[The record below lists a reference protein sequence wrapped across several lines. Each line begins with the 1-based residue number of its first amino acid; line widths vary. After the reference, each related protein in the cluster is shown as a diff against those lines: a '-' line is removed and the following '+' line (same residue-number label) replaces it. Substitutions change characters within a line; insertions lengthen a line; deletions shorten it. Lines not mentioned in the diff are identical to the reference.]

1 MRQLRRFILLFVLAA
16 GFALTSA
23 PLTASAQGTASL
35 SGFVFV
41 DRTLDGVYDIGE
53 FMLPGT
59 ELTLMRGKDEAAIAV
74 GSFTTG
80 QDGRYIFDALSAG
93 EYYIKVLL
101 QGDFV
106 FAPYQPGGSIAI
118 PAAARS
124 SRTAAIT
131 LNEGEQAQD
140 KALIGAIDEIAAS
153 FLRITA
159 FGDDNANGGRFSSE
173 PLLRNVQLEVQFEL
187 DGRYYTIASVKT
199 GKEGLATIDRVPP
212 GSYVLAAT
220 LPSPYIIGPLGAKI
234 SPFYNV
240 VLPSGSNFGRSAPFR
255 LPVKGSLGLGVG
267 GVKTG
272 AAQGRVWQD
281 SNFNG
286 NQDSDEPGV
295 AGVVLDLKH
304 QTLAVSHQ
312 ATSDAQGNYSFTSLH
327 AGAYTLSTTLS
338 DQLMFTISGGSSLFS
353 LDDSRSASAQINVA
367 VEQTLPIK
375 PIGVIPNTSLAVLA
389 FHDSNVNGQLDVGE
403 LPFAGAQLEVL
414 KNDRLI
420 TSAGTD
426 QAGEALIPLLR
437 GGDIQLRLTLPD
449 GQIFSVAGGEGG
461 NVFFSEKASNSLI
474 IPYTLEPGTKG
485 GLRAAVT
492 LPAILAGNLYEDQNS
507 SGTYDVGETM
517 LPGFTVQAL
526 NTAGTIVG
534 VAQTDARGHYQLPA
548 LIPGTYTARIMLIS
562 PFIFSSAPGGSAAMV
577 NKITSQTAEF
587 GQAEPVTLAAGQTL
601 DNMDGAIFRS
611 GVVQG
616 DVLLGDEQD
625 QFAGQQGG
633 LQGVFV
639 ELLDEDGVPVSEY
652 TVATT
657 NESGHFLLKGALP
670 GTYALRYTLPQ
681 DAAFSKPLTDNASF
695 VSKPFPINA
704 SEELQ
709 TVPLY
714 AVKTGTYSGTVY
726 LDVNVDGSMGQG
738 DTPIGGAMVQL
749 ISKTAA
755 NSRETLSGGDGNY
768 VLSKLRPGKYTLIL
782 TLPEGKLISYDEASP
797 MSPATSNTSA
807 VETEITMG
815 LVSRGNMIAAV
826 NAHKLMGAVYFD
838 NNLNGAAQPD
848 EPGLSLE
855 LKLRHVLSG
864 VEFTVT
870 SDANG
875 LYEVPLLFPGAYQL
889 SATLA
894 KDFELFAPA
903 GATNAGLT
911 WELPFVLSSG
921 GAATKQDIGL
931 VQFGSL
937 SGTIWDMGGGQTAA
951 EGVQLRLLDAA
962 SNRQVSEAT
971 TDAQGAYR
979 FDRLYPGEYSVQ
991 VTLKAGFRFAREID
1005 SRMTRFSLITSDGSI
1020 VNKEAGRS
1028 LPLTLAMNED
1038 KASQDIGMG
1047 AMGKMG
1053 DFAWLDL
1060 DRDGMQDAD
1069 EPGVPDI
1076 RINLYQHGQ
1085 LAAQA
1090 VTDAYGRY
1098 LFGELYPGAYSVEVT
1113 MPPELKATKHQT
1125 EFKLV
1130 ASILPQAAGT
1140 TVTAEEIS
1148 VPSGGRNLNCDFGF
1162 ALVQD
1167 GLLPLSMQNLP
1178 QKDWT
1183 PLVPTVPRRM
1193 R

>member
-1 MRQLRRFILLFVLAA
+1 MRHLHRLAFIFSLAA
-16 GFALTSA
+16 FVALTWLPHLA
-23 PLTASAQGTASL
+23 AAQDSGSL
-35 SGFVFV
+35 SGFVFI
-41 DRTLDGVYDIGE
+41 DRDLNGLYDMGE
-53 FMLPGT
+53 YLLPGA
-59 ELTLMRGKDEAAIAV
+59 ELTLMLGKDEAAIQV
-74 GSFTTG
+74 GSSATG
-80 QDGRYIFDALSAG
+80 QDGRYVFIGLAAG
-93 EYYIKVLL
+93 DYYIKVLL
-101 QGDFV
+101 QGDYV
-106 FAPYQPGGSIAI
+106 FAPFQQGGSIAI
-118 PAAARS
+118 PSAGRS
-124 SRTAAIT
+124 SQTTSFT
-131 LNEGEQAQD
+131 LIEGEQSLD
-140 KALIGAIDEIAAS
+140 KVLIGAIDETAAS
-153 FLRITA
+153 FVRVIA
-159 FGDDNANGGRFSSE
+159 FGDSNANGGRFSSE

-187 DGRYYTIASVKT
+187 EGRYYTIASGKT
-199 GKEGLATIDRVPP
+199 DKEGLVTIDRVPP
-212 GSYVLAAT
+212 GNYVLAAS
-220 LPSPYIIGPLGAKI
+220 LPSPYIVGPLGAKI
-234 SPFYNV
+234 SQFYNV
-240 VLPSGSNFGRSAPFR
+240 VLPSGSSFGRSAPFR
-255 LPVKGSLGLGVG
+255 LAVKGSLGLGVG

-272 AAQGRVWQD
+272 AAQGKVWQD
-281 SNFNG
+281 TNFNG
-286 NQDSDEPGV
+286 NQDTDEPGV
-295 AGVVLDLKH
+295 AGVVVDLKH
-304 QTLAVSHQ
+304 QTMPVSHQ

-338 DQLMFTISGGSSLFS
+338 EQQMFTISGGNSLFS

-375 PIGVIPNTSLAVLA
+375 PIGVISNTSLAVLA
-389 FHDSNVNGQLDVGE
+389 FHDSNVNGQPDAGE

-414 KNDRLI
+414 KGDRLV

-426 QAGEALIPLLR
+426 QAGEALLPLLR
-437 GGDIQLRLTLPD
+437 GGDMQLRLTLPD
-449 GQIFSVAGGEGG
+449 GQIFSIAGGEGG
-461 NVFFSEKASNSLI
+461 NAFFSERASNSLT

-485 GLRAAVT
+485 VLYAAVT

-526 NTAGTIVG
+526 NAAGSVVG
-534 VAQTDARGHYQLPA
+534 EAQTDTRGRYQLPA
-548 LIPGTYTARIMLIS
+548 LIPGTYTVRIMLIS
-562 PFIFSSAPGGSAAMV
+562 PYIFSSAPGGSATMV
-577 NKITSQTAEF
+577 NMITSQTAEY
-587 GQAEPVTLAAGQTL
+587 GQTEPVTLAAGQTL

-639 ELLDEDGVPVSEY
+639 ELLNADGSPVSEY

-657 NESGHFLLKGALP
+657 NQAGHFLLKGALP

-681 DAAFSKPLTDNASF
+681 DAAFSRPLTDDLMY
-695 VSKPFPINA
+695 VSEPFPINA

-709 TVPLY
+709 AAPLY
-714 AVKTGTYSGTVY
+714 AVKTGTYSGAVY
-726 LDVNVDGSMGQG
+726 LDVNVDGIMGQG
-738 DTPIGGAMVQL
+738 DTPIGGAIVQL
-749 ISKTAA
+749 TSATAA

-768 VLSKLRPGKYTLIL
+768 VLSGLRPGKFTLIL
-782 TLPEGKLISYDEASP
+782 TLPEGKLISYDKSSP
-797 MSPATSNTSA
+797 LSPATSNSSA

-815 LVSRGNMIAAV
+815 LESHGNMIAAV
-826 NAHKLMGAVYFD
+826 NAHKLIGSVYFD
-838 NNLNGAAQPD
+838 NNLDGAAQPD

-864 VEFTVT
+864 VQFTLT
-870 SDANG
+870 SDVSG
-875 LYEVPLLFPGAYQL
+875 MYEVPLLFPGAYQL

-894 KDFELFAPA
+894 EDFELFAPA
-903 GATNAGLT
+903 GAANSGVT
-911 WELPFVLSSG
+911 WELPLALSSG

-937 SGTIWDMGGGQTAA
+937 SGVIWDMGSGQTAA
-951 EGVQLRLLDAA
+951 EGIQVRLLEAA
-962 SNRQVSEAT
+962 SNKQVSEAT

-991 VTLKAGFRFAREID
+991 VTLKTGFRFAREID

-1038 KASQDIGMG
+1038 KAAQDIGIG

-1060 DRDGMQDAD
+1060 DQDGMQDAD
-1069 EPGVPDI
+1069 EPGVPGI

-1090 VTDAYGRY
+1090 QTDAYGRY
-1098 LFGELYPGAYSVEVT
+1098 LFGELYPGTYSVEVT
-1113 MPPELKATKHQT
+1113 MPSELKATKHQT

-1162 ALVQD
+1162 ALVKD
-1167 GLLPLSMQNLP
+1167 GVVPLSMQNLP